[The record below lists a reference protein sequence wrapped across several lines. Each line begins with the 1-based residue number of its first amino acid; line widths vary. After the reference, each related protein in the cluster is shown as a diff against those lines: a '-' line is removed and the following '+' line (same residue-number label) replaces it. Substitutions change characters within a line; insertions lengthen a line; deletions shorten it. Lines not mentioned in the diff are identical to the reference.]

1 MPTEITRCYLSTN
14 PITFTSDIATTGG
27 FGMNC
32 FSGGM
37 LYVVSGTATLTF
49 RVAPSEATPPASMH
63 TVNAADLTLAVAP
76 GKAYPLPDDLFGANY
91 VRLVS
96 SGPSVVAHVTL
107 KG

>member
-1 MPTEITRCYLSTN
+1 MPSEITRCYISTK
-14 PITFTSDIATTGG
+14 PITFTSNIATTGG

-49 RVAPSEATPPASMH
+49 YVAPSEAAAAADMF
-63 TVNAADLTLAVAP
+63 TVNGTSLTLAVAA
-76 GKAYPLPDDLFGANY
+76 GKAYPLPDDLFGAFY
-91 VRLVS
+91 VEAVS
-96 SGPSVVAHVTL
+96 GGSDVVAYVTL